1 MSQNKYKVKIDRIIG
16 RNWQIKNHNGRFQ
29 NMSLLSLTDQRKNT
43 SIKIKFENDNSKLDL
58 SDFKSNN

>member
-1 MSQNKYKVKIDRIIG
+1 
-16 RNWQIKNHNGRFQ
+16 
-29 NMSLLSLTDQRKNT
+29 MSLLSLTDQRKNT